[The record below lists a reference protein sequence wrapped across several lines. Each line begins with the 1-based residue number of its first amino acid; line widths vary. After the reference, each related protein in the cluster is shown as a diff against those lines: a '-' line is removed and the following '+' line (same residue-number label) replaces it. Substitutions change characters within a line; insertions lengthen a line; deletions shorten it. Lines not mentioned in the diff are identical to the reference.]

1 MKNKFITL
9 LFVVILNLNP
19 LNLTFADEFIFEV
32 GNLEITNN
40 GKVYKGN
47 NRGKVT
53 TDNQT
58 EIISDNFEYLK
69 KTNQLEAN
77 GDVILTDIE
86 NNIIINAEKIFYLK
100 NEEKIYT
107 VGKTLIKVSNE
118 YNIEGSDLTLLKDK
132 MILSSDKITTIS
144 DNFSNLYRLKR
155 FEYSINEEILKG
167 EKIEVTTN
175 YKKNKSDKY
184 FFETGFIN
192 LKENHRLD
200 ELEYSGVKGFPVVAK
215 VIAGQENIL
224 RFYDGYGDELGR
236 KQESINK
243 FGNAFLKENY
253 PKVDYILKAYI
264 LEN

>member
-58 EIISDNFEYLK
+58 EIISNNFEYLK

-107 VGKTLIKVSNE
+107 VGKTLIKVSDE
-118 YNIEGSDLTLLKDK
+118 YYIEGSDLTLLKNK
-132 MILSSDKITTIS
+132 MNRARL
-144 DNFSNLYRLKR
+144 FSGTLARMTR
-155 FEYSINEEILKG
+155 D
-167 EKIEVTTN
+167 IEVPSLMG
-175 YKKNKSDKY
+175 KA
-184 FFETGFIN
+184 
-192 LKENHRLD
+192 
-200 ELEYSGVKGFPVVAK
+200 LEPWEGA
-215 VIAGQENIL
+215 
-224 RFYDGYGDELGR
+224 R
-236 KQESINK
+236 K
-243 FGNAFLKENY
+243 
-253 PKVDYILKAYI
+253 
-264 LEN
+264 